1 MSSVFVPHTQA
12 RSPNP
17 TDQSGEAPEAQAPRQ
32 SEGVSQKGLPC
43 LWVARQREML
53 CSPLTL
59 SIHPPPP
66 PCPVS
71 PRGTGRPAATGN
83 SRTPCIPC
91 LAMQRLPAPWVPP
104 FTARHSA
111 PEEIGVVWCPEG
123 SGGADIA
130 AGEG

>member
-59 SIHPPPP
+59 SIHPPPATMP
-66 PCPVS
+66 SEPSGDWEASGYRKQPHTLHPVS
-71 PRGTGRPAATGN
+71 GDAEASCSLGSSLYSPA
-83 SRTPCIPC
+83 
-91 LAMQRLPAPWVPP
+91 QR
-104 FTARHSA
+104 S
-111 PEEIGVVWCPEG
+111 
-123 SGGADIA
+123 
-130 AGEG
+130 